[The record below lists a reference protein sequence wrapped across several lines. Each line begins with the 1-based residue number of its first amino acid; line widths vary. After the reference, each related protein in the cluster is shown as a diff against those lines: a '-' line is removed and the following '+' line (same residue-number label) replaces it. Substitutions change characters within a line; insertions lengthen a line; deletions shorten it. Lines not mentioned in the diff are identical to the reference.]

1 MRAIFS
7 TMYVTEMNH
16 FLAFIADIGKR
27 RKLVSYRNVI
37 FMDGRPYSAQ
47 IFKWEQSF
55 TFLAQERC
63 IAFDY
68 YNYVLKPY
76 EGIKIIHLKALIF
89 FEAKYNPCN
98 TITGFKCMSS
108 KAE

>member
-1 MRAIFS
+1 
-7 TMYVTEMNH
+7 MYVTEMNH